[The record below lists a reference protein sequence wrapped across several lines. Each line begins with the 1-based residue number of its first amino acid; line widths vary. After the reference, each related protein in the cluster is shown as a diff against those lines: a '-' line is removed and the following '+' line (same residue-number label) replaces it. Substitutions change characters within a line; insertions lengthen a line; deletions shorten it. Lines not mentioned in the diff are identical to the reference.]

1 MATTETIIIEIVAK
15 NTELAATEK
24 DIKKVSASLKE
35 LRKDEVANA
44 EAIRAQEAELRILN
58 KELAANKR
66 ATDAAIVSETAQKD
80 TLKQLKAQYQV
91 NIAALNKMTAD
102 EIKNTKAGK
111 DLVAENLRINTTLKE
126 VEASYGQNARNVGN
140 YNEAIKPLIANLNR
154 LEGEMAELV
163 LQGKGTGAEFEKL
176 AAESRLVKN
185 SINEVNASVKGVT
198 AESKSLKQSLREIT
212 QELQK
217 LELQGQGNSEEF
229 RNLSAEAGRIKDT
242 IGDVNNTIKAL
253 ASDTSLIDG
262 VATGI
267 SGVAGAFSAAQGA
280 AALFGDENEDLQKTM
295 VKIQATMAIA
305 NGVQQVANA
314 LQKDS
319 AAMVALNTARTQAAT
334 AAQAIYTAVVGGT
347 TGVLKA
353 LRIALAATG
362 IGLAIVAIGFLIAKI
377 VEWTE
382 KTDDQA
388 KSEAALK
395 MQLEANIKVYED
407 TKKQIELVNDQKDLA
422 NKRNIDLAKSS
433 GATAKAI
440 AELENKAYEDQ
451 IKGLQNLRNRTAAAY
466 VQLSKFPAQYVTDLL
481 ASNEK
486 IIDAQKNVPFVISKD
501 QVEQAQ
507 KLLLDAID
515 FNNRIADLE
524 TKIKTERN
532 EKLLKAQEEFKK
544 KTLDALSA
552 LNTLENRILSDNYDF
567 RVKQLT
573 DTYTKENKIIDDAYK
588 LGLVNEAEFLVRKLA
603 LNEEYRLKLRG
614 ILTQEAQDQK
624 DLNAEL
630 LENERLTKDAQL
642 LIQQEGE
649 AKSLENFTKAAA
661 DRLAVSDAEAKQIEE
676 NAKVYT
682 DIFTQQ
688 ADLINKA
695 FTESITSSGI
705 DLKRFAKQA
714 LAITI
719 DTIEKIVLVRQSAA
733 IAEATAASLSS
744 VQSVATGG
752 VAGVIQ
758 AAYLTGLIKAAFAVF
773 KATVIGSFE
782 KGGIIPKAA
791 DGMLVGNRHAQGG
804 IKIGTPSGM
813 IEAEGGEVII
823 NRKSVSMYK
832 PLLSAINE
840 AGGGVKFADGG
851 QIYTPPVSQ
860 EFNILAD
867 MFKTMPQPVVSVVDI
882 IDVTQKVGRVKAT
895 ATL

>member
-1 MATTETIIIEIVAK
+1 MATTEKIIIEIDVQS
-15 NTELAATEK
+15 NTLKDTEDK
-24 DIKKVSASLKE
+24 IKKVSGALVK
-35 LRKDEVANA
+35 LRGDEKAN
-44 EAIRAQEAELRILN
+44 ENQLRATEAELRLLN
-58 KELAANKR
+58 KTYREQDRVLQASIKANNAAEG
-66 ATDAAIVSETAQKD
+66 SLE
-80 TLKQLKAQYQV
+80 QLKAQYVVAQ
-91 NIAALNKMTAD
+91 AALNKMSA
-102 EIKNTKAGK
+102 EQRENTQEGK
-111 DLVAENLRINTTLKE
+111 DQIAEVARLNAELKRIE
-126 VEASYGQNARNVGN
+126 SSYGQNARNVGN
-140 YNEAIKPLIANLNR
+140 YTEAVKPLR
-154 LEGEMAELV
+154 
-163 LQGKGTGAEFEKL
+163 Q
-176 AAESRLVKN
+176 
-185 SINEVNASVKGVT
+185 
-198 AESKSLKQSLREIT
+198 QLRELT
-212 QELQK
+212 MQLQQ

-242 IGDVNNTIKAL
+242 MSDVNNTVKAL

-267 SGVAGAFSAAQGA
+267 SGIAGAFSAAQGA
-280 AALFGDENEDLQKTM
+280 AALFGDENEDLQKTL
-295 VKIQATMAIA
+295 VRIQATMAIA

-395 MQLEANIKVYED
+395 MQLEANIKAYED

-422 NKRNIDLAKSS
+422 NKRNIELAKST
-433 GATAKAI
+433 GATTEAVTKL
-440 AELENKAYEDQ
+440 ELNAYKDQ
-451 IKGLQNLRNRTAAAY
+451 IKGLEELRLRAAAAY
-466 VQLSKFPAQYVTDLL
+466 VQLTGFPAKYVTDLL
-481 ASNEK
+481 ASNQK
-486 IIDAQKNVPFVISKD
+486 IIDAQKNLPFVIDKNK
-501 QVEQAQ
+501 VEQAQ
-507 KLLLDAID
+507 KLLADVID
-515 FNNRIADLE
+515 INNSIADAQ
-524 TKIKTERN
+524 TKIITGSN
-532 EKLLKAQEEFKK
+532 EKVIKAQEEFKK

-552 LNTLENRILSDNYDF
+552 LNTLENRIFSDNIEY
-567 RVKQLT
+567 KLNQLAEG
-573 DTYTKENKIIDDAYK
+573 YEKEQLIIDNAYS
-588 LGLVNEAEFLVRKLA
+588 LGLIKEAKYNADKLA
-603 LNEEYRLKLRG
+603 LTNDYFAKV
-614 ILTQEAQDQK
+614 K
-624 DLNAEL
+624 DLISQQFNFEQTVRDTQLVAIDTFNQQVTDSILKRDEDL
-630 LENERLTKDAQL
+630 KKQTDARIAYDTQASTEFLAKQEEEKDKLVAIYVQ
-642 LIQQEGE
+642 
-649 AKSLENFTKAAA
+649 A
-661 DRLAVSDAEAKQIEE
+661 SDA
-676 NAKVYT
+676 
-682 DIFTQQ
+682 
-688 ADLINKA
+688 INLA
-695 FTESITSSGI
+695 FTNSLTAAGI
-705 DLKRFAKQA
+705 DLKKFQKQF
-714 LAITI
+714 ISIII
-719 DTIEKIVLVRQSAA
+719 DTIEKTLLLRYAEVILSSTAQLGPIAGPIAGAAA
-733 IAEATAASLSS
+733 IGS
-744 VQSVATGG
+744 
-752 VAGVIQ
+752 
-758 AAYLTGLIKAAFAVF
+758 IKALFAIAKSVV
-773 KATVIGSFE
+773 AQFE
-782 KGGIIPKAA
+782 DGGIIPKAA

>member
-1 MATTETIIIEIVAK
+1 MATTEKIIIEIDVQS
-15 NTELAATEK
+15 NTLKDTEDK
-24 DIKKVSASLKE
+24 IKKVSGALVK
-35 LRKDEVANA
+35 LRGDEKAN
-44 EAIRAQEAELRILN
+44 ENQLRATEAELRLLN
-58 KELAANKR
+58 KTYREQDRVLQASIKANNAAEG
-66 ATDAAIVSETAQKD
+66 SLE
-80 TLKQLKAQYQV
+80 QLKAQYVVAQ
-91 NIAALNKMTAD
+91 AALNKMSA
-102 EIKNTKAGK
+102 EQRENTQEGK
-111 DLVAENLRINTTLKE
+111 DQMAEVARLNAELKRIE
-126 VEASYGQNARNVGN
+126 SSYGQNARNVGN
-140 YNEAIKPLIANLNR
+140 YTEAVKPLR
-154 LEGEMAELV
+154 
-163 LQGKGTGAEFEKL
+163 Q
-176 AAESRLVKN
+176 
-185 SINEVNASVKGVT
+185 
-198 AESKSLKQSLREIT
+198 QLRELT
-212 QELQK
+212 MQLQQ
-217 LELQGQGNSEEF
+217 LEMQGQGNSEEF

-242 IGDVNNTIKAL
+242 MGDVNNTIKAL

-382 KTDDQA
+382 STNDQA

-395 MQLEANIKVYED
+395 MQMEANIKVYED
-407 TKKQIELVNDQKDLA
+407 TKRQIELVNDQKALA
-422 NKRNIDLAKSS
+422 NKINIDLAKSS

-440 AELENKAYEDQ
+440 AELENKSYEDQ
-451 IKGLQNLRNRTAAAY
+451 IKGLNDLKFATAVSYA
-466 VQLSKFPAQYVTDLL
+466 QLTGYRAEFVNKLVDNNDLL
-481 ASNEK
+481 IKELGYGSTYVK
-486 IIDAQKNVPFVISKD
+486 TLGKD
-501 QVEQAQ
+501 NAEQAQ
-507 KLLLDAID
+507 KYLTEIIGI
-515 FNNRIADLE
+515 NNQITTAQSNFAKDN
-524 TKIKTERN
+524 N

-552 LNTLENRILSDNYDF
+552 LNTLENRIFSDNIEY
-567 RVKQLT
+567 KLNQLAEG
-573 DTYTKENKIIDDAYK
+573 YEKEQLIIDNAYS
-588 LGLVNEAEFLVRKLA
+588 LGLIKEAKYNADKLA
-603 LNEEYRLKLRG
+603 LTNDYFAKV
-614 ILTQEAQDQK
+614 K
-624 DLNAEL
+624 DLISQQFNSEQAVRDTQLVAIDTFNQQVTDSILKRDEDL
-630 LENERLTKDAQL
+630 KKQTDARIAYDIQAATEFLAKQEEEKDK
-642 LIQQEGE
+642 LIAIYVQ
-649 AKSLENFTKAAA
+649 A
-661 DRLAVSDAEAKQIEE
+661 SDA
-676 NAKVYT
+676 
-682 DIFTQQ
+682 
-688 ADLINKA
+688 INLA
-695 FTESITSSGI
+695 FTNSLTAAGI
-705 DLKRFAKQA
+705 DLKKFQKQF
-714 LAITI
+714 ISIII
-719 DTIEKIVLVRQSAA
+719 DTIEKTLLLRYAEVILSSTAQLGPIAGPIAGAAA
-733 IAEATAASLSS
+733 IGS
-744 VQSVATGG
+744 
-752 VAGVIQ
+752 
-758 AAYLTGLIKAAFAVF
+758 IKALFAIAKSVV
-773 KATVIGSFE
+773 AQFE
-782 KGGIIPKAA
+782 DGGIIPKAA

>member
-1 MATTETIIIEIVAK
+1 MATTEKIIIEIDVQS
-15 NTELAATEK
+15 NTLKDTEDK
-24 DIKKVSASLKE
+24 IKKVSGALVK
-35 LRKDEVANA
+35 LRGDEKAN
-44 EAIRAQEAELRILN
+44 ENQLRATEAELRLLN
-58 KELAANKR
+58 KTYREQDRVLQASIKANNAAEG
-66 ATDAAIVSETAQKD
+66 SLE
-80 TLKQLKAQYQV
+80 QLKAQYVVAQS
-91 NIAALNKMTAD
+91 ALNKMSA
-102 EIKNTKAGK
+102 EQRENTQEGK
-111 DLVAENLRINTTLKE
+111 DQIAEVARLNTELKRIE
-126 VEASYGQNARNVGN
+126 SSYGQNARNVGN
-140 YNEAIKPLIANLNR
+140 YTEAVKPLR
-154 LEGEMAELV
+154 
-163 LQGKGTGAEFEKL
+163 Q
-176 AAESRLVKN
+176 
-185 SINEVNASVKGVT
+185 
-198 AESKSLKQSLREIT
+198 QLRELT
-212 QELQK
+212 MQLQQ

-242 IGDVNNTIKAL
+242 MGDVNNTIKAL

-280 AALFGDENEDLQKTM
+280 AALFGDENEDLQKTL
-295 VKIQATMAIA
+295 VRINATMAIA

-347 TGVLKA
+347 TGALK
-353 LRIALAATG
+353 LMRIALAATG

-395 MQLEANIKVYED
+395 MQLEANIKAYED

-422 NKRNIDLAKSS
+422 NKRNIELAKST
-433 GATAKAI
+433 GATTEAVTKL
-440 AELENKAYEDQ
+440 ELNAYKDQ
-451 IKGLQNLRNRTAAAY
+451 IKGLEELRLRAAAAY
-466 VQLSKFPAQYVTDLL
+466 VQLSGFPAQYVTDLL
-481 ASNEK
+481 ASNQK
-486 IIDAQKNVPFVISKD
+486 IIDAQKNVPFVIDKNK
-501 QVEQAQ
+501 VEQAQ
-507 KLLLDAID
+507 KLLADVID
-515 FNNRIADLE
+515 INNSIADAQ
-524 TKIKTERN
+524 TKIITESN
-532 EKLLKAQEEFKK
+532 EKVIKAQEEFKK

-552 LNTLENRILSDNYDF
+552 LNTLENRILSDNIEY
-567 RVKQLT
+567 KLNQLAEG
-573 DTYTKENKIIDDAYK
+573 YEKEQLIIDNAYS
-588 LGLVNEAEFLVRKLA
+588 LGLIKEAKYNADKLA
-603 LNEEYRLKLRG
+603 LTNDYFAKV
-614 ILTQEAQDQK
+614 K
-624 DLNAEL
+624 DLISQQFNFEQTVRDTQLVAIDTFNQQVTDSIVKRDEDL
-630 LENERLTKDAQL
+630 KKQTDARIAYDTQASTEFLAKQEEEKDKLVAIY
-642 LIQQEGE
+642 IQ
-649 AKSLENFTKAAA
+649 A
-661 DRLAVSDAEAKQIEE
+661 SDA
-676 NAKVYT
+676 
-682 DIFTQQ
+682 
-688 ADLINKA
+688 INLA
-695 FTESITSSGI
+695 FTNSLTAAGI
-705 DLKRFAKQA
+705 DLKKFQKQFI
-714 LAITI
+714 AII
-719 DTIEKIVLVRQSAA
+719 LDTIEKTLLLRYAEVILSSTAQLGPIAGPIAGAAA
-733 IAEATAASLSS
+733 IGS
-744 VQSVATGG
+744 
-752 VAGVIQ
+752 
-758 AAYLTGLIKAAFAVF
+758 IKALFAIAKSVV
-773 KATVIGSFE
+773 TQFE

>member
-1 MATTETIIIEIVAK
+1 MATTEKIIIEIDVQS
-15 NTELAATEK
+15 NTLKDTEDK
-24 DIKKVSASLKE
+24 IKKVSGALVK
-35 LRKDEVANA
+35 LRGDEKAN
-44 EAIRAQEAELRILN
+44 ENQLRATEAELRLLN
-58 KELAANKR
+58 KTYREQDRVLQASIKANNAAEG
-66 ATDAAIVSETAQKD
+66 SLE
-80 TLKQLKAQYQV
+80 QLKAQYVVAQ
-91 NIAALNKMTAD
+91 AALNKMSA
-102 EIKNTKAGK
+102 EQRENTQEGK
-111 DLVAENLRINTTLKE
+111 DQTAETARLREEINRIQK
-126 VEASYGQNARNVGN
+126 SYGQYAAEVGN
-140 YNEAIKPLIANLNR
+140 YEKAVKPL
-154 LEGEMAELV
+154 
-163 LQGKGTGAEFEKL
+163 
-176 AAESRLVKN
+176 
-185 SINEVNASVKGVT
+185 
-198 AESKSLKQSLREIT
+198 KQQLRELT
-212 QELQK
+212 QQLQQ

-242 IGDVNNTIKAL
+242 MGDVNNTIKAL

-347 TGVLKA
+347 TGALK
-353 LRIALAATG
+353 LMRIALAATG

-407 TKKQIELVNDQKDLA
+407 TKRQIELVNEQKDLA

-433 GATAKAI
+433 GASAKAI
-440 AELENKAYEDQ
+440 AELENKSYEDQ

-466 VQLSKFPAQYVTDLL
+466 VQISKFSAQYVTDLL

-515 FNNRIADLE
+515 FNNKIADLE

-552 LNTLENRILSDNYDF
+552 LNTLENRIFSDNIEY
-567 RVKQLT
+567 KLNQLAEG
-573 DTYTKENKIIDDAYK
+573 YEKEQLIIDNAYS
-588 LGLVNEAEFLVRKLA
+588 LGLIKETKYNADKLA
-603 LNEEYRLKLRG
+603 LTNDYFAKV
-614 ILTQEAQDQK
+614 K
-624 DLNAEL
+624 DLISQQFNFEQIVRDTQLVAIDTFNQQVTDSILKRDEDL
-630 LENERLTKDAQL
+630 KKQTDARIAYDIQAATEFLAKQEEEKDK
-642 LIQQEGE
+642 LIAIYVQ
-649 AKSLENFTKAAA
+649 A
-661 DRLAVSDAEAKQIEE
+661 SDA
-676 NAKVYT
+676 
-682 DIFTQQ
+682 
-688 ADLINKA
+688 INLA
-695 FTESITSSGI
+695 FTNSLTAAGI
-705 DLKRFAKQA
+705 DLKKFQKQF
-714 LAITI
+714 ISIII
-719 DTIEKIVLVRQSAA
+719 DTIEKTLLLRYAEVILSSTAQLGPIAGPIAGAAA
-733 IAEATAASLSS
+733 IGS
-744 VQSVATGG
+744 
-752 VAGVIQ
+752 
-758 AAYLTGLIKAAFAVF
+758 IKALFAIAKSVV
-773 KATVIGSFE
+773 AQFE
-782 KGGIIPKAA
+782 DGGIIPKAA

-851 QIYTPPVSQ
+851 QIYTPPASQ